1 VRGYNSTQHCY
12 CATTGAFDITGDNL
26 SIGGRPVARNNRTRT
41 TKSDDSNDFS
51 RRRFIQ
57 GSVAA
62 AAGILGLNP
71 SSQAEAAEKSPENNG
86 KDDFKGKRPNP
97 GLSGT
102 SGTSFISLF
111 NNLGSNYSLTPGPI
125 LFQNENGAQGILQ
138 SSSDINLLTDNATI
152 NILTSGFYSI
162 QYNATIELNA
172 PCTGDEWFT
181 AINVNG
187 TDIKGPACKAP
198 TTINQTTNL
207 PFNGSLIVNVIAPST
222 IQLRVVVVDGT
233 PWRIGPNVRGYGSAS
248 MTVVRIM

>member
-1 VRGYNSTQHCY
+1 
-12 CATTGAFDITGDNL
+12 
-26 SIGGRPVARNNRTRT
+26 
-41 TKSDDSNDFS
+41 
-51 RRRFIQ
+51 
-57 GSVAA
+57 
-62 AAGILGLNP
+62 LGLNP

-111 NNLGSNYSLTPGPI
+111 NNLGSLYSLTPGPI
-125 LFQNENGAQGILQ
+125 LFQDENGAPGILQ
-138 SSSDINLLTDNATI
+138 SSSDINLSTDNATI
-152 NILTSGFYSI
+152 NISTSGFYSI
-162 QYNATIELNA
+162 HYNATIELNN
-172 PCTGDEWFT
+172 PSIGEWFT

-222 IQLRVVVVDGT
+222 IQLRVAVVDGIRS
-233 PWRIGPNVRGYGSAS
+233 WRIGPNVNGYGSAS

>member
-1 VRGYNSTQHCY
+1 M
-12 CATTGAFDITGDNL
+12 
-26 SIGGRPVARNNRTRT
+26 ARNNRTRT
-41 TKSDDSNDFS
+41 TKLDDSNDFN

-62 AAGILGLNP
+62 AAGIFGLNP
-71 SSQAEAAEKSPENNG
+71 SSQAEAAQKSPANNG

-97 GLSGT
+97 GS

-111 NNLGSNYSLTPGPI
+111 NNLGSNSSLTPGPI
-125 LFQNENGAQGILQ
+125 SFQEENGAQGILQ
-138 SSSDINLLTDNATI
+138 SSSDIHLLTDNATI
-152 NILTSGFYSI
+152 NILTSGTYSI

-181 AINVNG
+181 AINLNG

-198 TTINQTTNL
+198 TIIDQTTNL
-207 PFNGSLIVNVIAPST
+207 PFNGSLIVNVLPAST

-233 PWRIGPNVRGYGSAS
+233 NSWRIAPNLNGYGTAS
-248 MTVVRIM
+248 MTIVRIS

>member
-1 VRGYNSTQHCY
+1 
-12 CATTGAFDITGDNL
+12 
-26 SIGGRPVARNNRTRT
+26 
-41 TKSDDSNDFS
+41 
-51 RRRFIQ
+51 
-57 GSVAA
+57 
-62 AAGILGLNP
+62 
-71 SSQAEAAEKSPENNG
+71 
-86 KDDFKGKRPNP
+86 
-97 GLSGT
+97 
-102 SGTSFISLF
+102 
-111 NNLGSNYSLTPGPI
+111 
-125 LFQNENGAQGILQ
+125 LQ

-152 NILTSGFYSI
+152 NISTSGFYSI

-187 TDIKGPACKAP
+187 TDIKGPVCKAP

-233 PWRIGPNVRGYGSAS
+233 PWRIGPNVNGYGSAS

>member
-1 VRGYNSTQHCY
+1 
-12 CATTGAFDITGDNL
+12 
-26 SIGGRPVARNNRTRT
+26 VARNNRTRT

-111 NNLGSNYSLTPGPI
+111 NNLGSSYSSMPGPI
-125 LFQNENGAQGILQ
+125 LFQNENGAQGILE
-138 SSSDINLLTDNATI
+138 SSSDINLLFDSTTI
-152 NILTSGFYSI
+152 NILTSGTYLI
-162 QYNATIELNA
+162 QYNATIELNN
-172 PCTGDEWFT
+172 PSTGEWFT
-181 AINVNG
+181 AINLNG

-207 PFNGSLIVNVIAPST
+207 PFNGSLIVNVLTAST

-233 PWRIGPNVRGYGSAS
+233 NLWRIGPNVNGYGTAS
-248 MTVVRIM
+248 MTIVKII

>member
-1 VRGYNSTQHCY
+1 
-12 CATTGAFDITGDNL
+12 
-26 SIGGRPVARNNRTRT
+26 
-41 TKSDDSNDFS
+41 
-51 RRRFIQ
+51 
-57 GSVAA
+57 
-62 AAGILGLNP
+62 LGLNP

-111 NNLGSNYSLTPGPI
+111 NNLGSLYSLTPGPI
-125 LFQNENGAQGILQ
+125 LFQNENGAPGILQ

-152 NILTSGFYSI
+152 NISTSGFYSI

-172 PCTGDEWFT
+172 PCTGDELFT

-187 TDIKGPACKAP
+187 TYIKGPACKAP
-198 TTINQTTNL
+198 TIIDQTTNL

-222 IQLRVVVVDGT
+222 IQLKVAVVDGIRS
-233 PWRIGPNVRGYGSAS
+233 WRIGPNVNGYGSAS